1 MAILPFSFSTEN
13 LAPVVKVF
21 PQSAES
27 SPVAIFRRRWI
38 RRAGA
43 VLGAVAVTAG
53 SLAVAANAAKA
64 PVPTANITLPP
75 TLDWQAEYQGQ
86 KLCSDWAKPGAVKLS
101 KLLADTYGEYT
112 TYIIRSCSTPGISE
126 HEEGRALD
134 WMVNVEKPEE
144 KAKAESFLNWLT
156 APGPQGELGAM
167 ARRLGIMYLIW
178 DDKMWRV
185 YRPEDGWQEYSG
197 CSNKQSDAYD
207 TSCHRDHIHI
217 SLTWDGA
224 YAKTSFWTG
233 KAETRGP
240 CDSSS
245 VERNSGSANS
255 PSVLLNTDSG
265 AGLLSGGCR
274 LGASDS
280 YRDRAYQVTVPVPAV
295 PNPVQRIQLTSFDLN
310 APEALTIRS
319 AETVTVPQG
328 SENCSVVDVPLDSD
342 GQITFRVGAGY
353 GQVIALGL
361 GNASQAAPAA
371 TDCAAPAKPSKP
383 VVSKPVVSKLK
394 GLSAASVRVNTP
406 VTVTGKVRRAP
417 EGSTVKVQS
426 RKVDG
431 KRFRTKASAEVT
443 GKKVALE
450 FPGSRKIGNREIR
463 LRVTNGEDALA
474 TSKKVLPLQVLPA
487 VVRLNKPEVF
497 RNGKKFLLT
506 GTVEGT
512 PANGELRLRHRAPKS
527 QWDEERRIK
536 PAANGEYRIRLK
548 LKKPG
553 KHRLQVRLM
562 SGKRLWDSSPRRNV
576 TVLSR

>member
-1 MAILPFSFSTEN
+1 
-13 LAPVVKVF
+13 
-21 PQSAES
+21 
-27 SPVAIFRRRWI
+27 
-38 RRAGA
+38 
-43 VLGAVAVTAG
+43 
-53 SLAVAANAAKA
+53 
-64 PVPTANITLPP
+64 
-75 TLDWQAEYQGQ
+75 
-86 KLCSDWAKPGAVKLS
+86 
-101 KLLADTYGEYT
+101 
-112 TYIIRSCSTPGISE
+112 
-126 HEEGRALD
+126 
-134 WMVNVEKPEE
+134 
-144 KAKAESFLNWLT
+144 
-156 APGPQGELGAM
+156 
-167 ARRLGIMYLIW
+167 
-178 DDKMWRV
+178 
-185 YRPEDGWQEYSG
+185 
-197 CSNKQSDAYD
+197 
-207 TSCHRDHIHI
+207 
-217 SLTWDGA
+217 
-224 YAKTSFWTG
+224 
-233 KAETRGP
+233 
-240 CDSSS
+240 
-245 VERNSGSANS
+245 
-255 PSVLLNTDSG
+255 VLLNTDSG